1 MKRRLMALGVVVTLA
16 VWAVIVPPIPAG
28 AGKPEP
34 GKADPGKADPGKDE
48 KLKGFL
54 PMYWKNL
61 GLTESQKQQVYKV
74 QADYKKKLEALEQQI
89 EQLKEARRKDL
100 EAILTEQQ
108 KAELRKILQGKAP
121 SP

>member
-1 MKRRLMALGVVVTLA
+1 MKRRLMALAVVVALA
-16 VWAVIVPPIPAG
+16 VWAVTAQPSSAG
-28 AGKPEP
+28 AGKTEP
-34 GKADPGKADPGKDE
+34 GKAEPGKEE

-54 PMYWKNL
+54 PMYWKSL
-61 GLTESQKQQVYKV
+61 GLTDSQKQQVYKV
-74 QADYKKKLEALEQQI
+74 QAEYKKKLEALEQQI

-108 KAELRKILQGKAP
+108 KAELRNILQGKAP

>member
-1 MKRRLMALGVVVTLA
+1 MKRRLMALGVVVALA

-28 AGKPEP
+28 A

-54 PMYWKNL
+54 PMYWKSL

-74 QADYKKKLEALEQQI
+74 QAEYKKKLEALEQQI